1 MRATLMAMQPG
12 ECIAFSLQSW
22 TYNSIRNCA
31 YNVGISK
38 SRKYSVHFDREA
50 KECKVTRHA

>member
-1 MRATLMAMQPG
+1 MAMRTG
-12 ECIAFSLQSW
+12 ECIAFSLESW

-31 YNVGISK
+31 YNCCISK

-50 KECKVTRHA
+50 NECKVTRHA

>member
-1 MRATLMAMQPG
+1 MAMRTG
-12 ECIAFSLQSW
+12 ECIAFSLESW

-50 KECKVTRHA
+50 NECKVTRHA